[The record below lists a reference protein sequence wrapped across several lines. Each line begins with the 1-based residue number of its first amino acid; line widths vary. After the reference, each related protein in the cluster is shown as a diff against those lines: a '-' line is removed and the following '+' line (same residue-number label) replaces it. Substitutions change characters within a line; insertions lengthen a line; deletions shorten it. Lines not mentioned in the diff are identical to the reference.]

1 MRFMDNE
8 DGVSPAIGVTLM
20 VAITV
25 IIAAI
30 VAAFLFGT
38 GSELPEGRYVPVT
51 GKQVDTKIII
61 TYHGIQASTGLYR
74 DDVAFINATV
84 YAPDGSIGEQL
95 SLADPETGDTLTTS
109 SYAATP
115 SPEHVIC
122 VAKFADGSELI
133 ILDKT
138 I

>member
-8 DGVSPAIGVTLM
+8 DGVSPVIGVILM

-25 IIAAI
+25 ILASI
-30 VAAFLFGT
+30 VAAFLFGS
-38 GSELPEGRYVPVT
+38 GSDLPEERYVPVT
-51 GKQVDTKIII
+51 AKQVSDKIII
-61 TYHGIQASTGLYR
+61 TYHGIEASTGLYR
-74 DDVAFINATV
+74 EDVAYINATV
-84 YAPDGSIGEQL
+84 YAPDGSVGEQL